1 MIVMPSDPE
10 FWNPEKFLP
19 MLSVRT
25 KSGAIKPFELWDHQR
40 ILSAAVIRCYQE
52 NKWLCH
58 VKPRQEGSSTF
69 FTGVLFQHVAFRA
82 GCYAGI
88 VAHKREV
95 SEKLAR
101 IAIRFHQTCPKQI
114 RPYRTPGLKRTL
126 EIPRE
131 DGGDSLLTTASIKD
145 DEPLRGDTAQ
155 VVLATEIS
163 SWKGRAGEDAWTSV
177 LNAVP
182 EDGGII
188 FGESTPKYYG
198 DQLHKVFEDS
208 KRAGSKWLSV
218 FIPWTFVSEYS
229 REPPKGWKAR
239 PEILDYANKN
249 KLTPAQAHW
258 MQAVGLPK
266 CRNNISKFQAEYPIN
281 ELDCFGL
288 AGDPIFNSEKLM
300 GVLQAMDGATG
311 IASESKELEIFKEP
325 DREHRYIIAV
335 DPASSWSKKD
345 KFGVEILDLFTCEQV
360 AEYEGHIDAYSMA
373 KMLAKLGAK
382 YNKATIYVEANGVGD
397 ALLSHLL
404 APSIGYNM
412 VYHRQST
419 NPLNRSGGS
428 SLVPGW
434 WASSAT
440 KSAAISFL
448 QELIEDDSIIIRSQR
463 LLRQLIQYRGQWDKL
478 SRDAEGGHYDL
489 TAAFALS
496 AWAYRN
502 EVKRGHTRMRQ
513 TESSIRKAAWDR
525 LLERLEG
532 SSESDWNNRW
542 GQHK

>member
-1 MIVMPSDPE
+1 MIRPGDPD

-19 MLSVRT
+19 QLSVRT
-25 KSGAIKPFELWDHQR
+25 KSGAIAPFELWSHQK

-69 FTGVLFQHVAFRA
+69 FTGVLFQHVAFRS

-101 IAIRFHQTCPKQI
+101 IAIRFHQTCPKEI
-114 RPYRTPGLKRTL
+114 RPYKTPGLKRTL

-131 DGGDSLLTTASIKD
+131 GGGDSLLTTASIKD

-188 FGESTPKYYG
+188 FGESTPKHYG

-208 KRAGSKWLSV
+208 QRPGSKWLSV
-218 FIPWTFVSEYS
+218 FIPWTFVDEYS
-229 REPPKGWKAR
+229 RIVPKGWRPR

-249 KLTPAQAHW
+249 GLTPEQAHW

-288 AGDPIFNSEKLM
+288 AGDPVFNSEKLM
-300 GVLQAMDGATG
+300 SVLKSMDGATG
-311 IASESKELEIFKEP
+311 IASESKELEVFKEP
-325 DREHRYIIAV
+325 NVEHRYIIAV
-335 DPASSWSKKD
+335 DPASSWAKKD
-345 KFGVEILDLFTCEQV
+345 KFGVEVLDLFTCEQV
-360 AEYEGHIDAYSMA
+360 VEYEGHMDAYNMA
-373 KMLAKLGAK
+373 KMLGELGAK

-404 APSIGYNM
+404 SPSIAYNM

-448 QELIEDDSIIIRSQR
+448 QELIDDDSITIHSQR

-489 TAAFALS
+489 TAAFGIA

-502 EVKRGHTRMRQ
+502 EVRRGNTRTR
-513 TESSIRKAAWDR
+513 TDHKSVRKAAWDR
-525 LLERLEG
+525 LLTRLEG
-532 SSESDWNNRW
+532 SPESNWNNRW